1 MHALNN
7 FVSAGL
13 KAAILLETRLFC
25 SPCHRC
31 LSFSLHLGCS
41 FAGLRRRVRLLH
53 LLVLLLLQLLLLP
66 LSLLLNPPR
75 PTREAL
81 GIVNRLA
88 RLLPSSP
95 EFQHLFSDS
104 QKAILGFFLSFI
116 PPLPPWRVAFP
127 GLAAFLSPCL
137 PCGPAIRSARLG
149 QSALQVCCRS
159 AGVLSQCTAPRQ
171 FFSPFFS
178 FFFLLSHQKKCDY
191 QKRRKNASIL
201 ANGRRWRPSRDRC
214 VPRPYKHHMRQ
225 MPFPFS
231 VFEFHFSS
239 LRCYASRGSC
249 STACLLDIAGKR
261 RPPRLLT
268 QPPRLLTGFSL
279 AQARP
284 RTALALSQAS
294 LCVLSV
300 SLFRFLTLALAFS
313 FALA

>member
-1 MHALNN
+1 MI
-7 FVSAGL
+7 FSPSF
-13 KAAILLETRLFC
+13 LFF
-25 SPCHRC
+25 P
-31 LSFSLHLGCS
+31 SFFRHQK
-41 FAGLRRRVRLLH
+41 R
-53 LLVLLLLQLLLLP
+53 
-66 LSLLLNPPR
+66 
-75 PTREAL
+75 
-81 GIVNRLA
+81 
-88 RLLPSSP
+88 
-95 EFQHLFSDS
+95 SDS
-104 QKAILGFFLSFI
+104 
-116 PPLPPWRVAFP
+116 
-127 GLAAFLSPCL
+127 
-137 PCGPAIRSARLG
+137 
-149 QSALQVCCRS
+149 
-159 AGVLSQCTAPRQ
+159 
-171 FFSPFFS
+171 
-178 FFFLLSHQKKCDY
+178 
-191 QKRRKNASIL
+191 KRNHKNASIL